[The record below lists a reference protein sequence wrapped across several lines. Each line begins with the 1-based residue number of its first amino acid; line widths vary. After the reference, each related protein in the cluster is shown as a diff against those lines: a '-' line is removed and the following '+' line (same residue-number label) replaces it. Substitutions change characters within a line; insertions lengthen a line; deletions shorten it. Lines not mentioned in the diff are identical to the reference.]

1 MKKCFKW
8 VAYIIIAYLLILVP
22 YMGYFIRSVSYDPS
36 LGMPMDHVDAFY
48 PTYSSLI
55 WSAFVGI
62 LFYVFL
68 RGRKNVQQMPERE
81 NERKKLLLHT
91 VVCAVCI
98 VAVAFVLEWYHG
110 AIENSIFDDIYY
122 AISNTGQII
131 ATGSEEQF
139 MHVTIIAQYFER
151 AIIPN
156 FLKMMNLL
164 VVFLFYQGLQI
175 LSAVHVN
182 DVAAVRNTVK

>member
-8 VAYIIIAYLLILVP
+8 IACILIAYLLVLVP

-55 WSAFVGI
+55 WSAFMGI
-62 LFYVFL
+62 LFYVIL
-68 RGRKNVQQMPERE
+68 QGRKNVLQMPERE
-81 NERKKLLLHT
+81 IERKKLFLHT
-91 VVCAVCI
+91 VAGALCI
-98 VAVAFVLEWYHG
+98 VAIGFALEWYHG
-110 AIENSIFDDIYY
+110 VIENSVFNDIYY
-122 AISNTGQII
+122 AISNTGQVI

-151 AIIPN
+151 AIIPD

-164 VVFLFYQGLQI
+164 VVFLFYQGLQM

-182 DVAAVRNTVK
+182 DAATVKNSVK